1 MTRYKQ
7 NVVKHDETGQI
18 IYPNGTSLL
27 QFVSDNTDHDMATL
41 DGKNTHHGL
50 GSIAI
55 ANGTFKDISTLRKRI
70 PRDKKE
76 AWSKIIPNKGI
87 EIKDYMAPNVPAL
100 TKTILKSITQV
111 TLFHKSFNPCSLLSY
126 SSTQFPKT

>member
-1 MTRYKQ
+1 MPRYKQ

-55 ANGTFKDISTLRKRI
+55 VNGTFNDVSSLRKRI

-76 AWSKIIPNKGI
+76 ACSKINQIRG
-87 EIKDYMAPNVPAL
+87 
-100 TKTILKSITQV
+100 TKSKINGSKRSV
-111 TLFHKSFNPCSLLSY
+111 FYKNYFEKYHSGNSFL
-126 SSTQFPKT
+126 